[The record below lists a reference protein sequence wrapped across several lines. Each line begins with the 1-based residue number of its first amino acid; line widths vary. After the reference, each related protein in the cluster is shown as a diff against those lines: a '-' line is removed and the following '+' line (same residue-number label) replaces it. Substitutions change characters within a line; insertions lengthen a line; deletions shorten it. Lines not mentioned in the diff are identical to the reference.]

1 MNSTEIIGN
10 SIKIGNLEVAEND
23 FPEKISWEE
32 AFKVCLEIGDGWRLP
47 SIDEAKILFKQRNK
61 IGGFQEYSYWTSTEL
76 TSDFVW
82 NQGFTSGKSDYNFSK
97 NGPLCVRIV
106 RSI

>member
-1 MNSTEIIGN
+1 MNSNEIIGD
-10 SIKIGNLEVAEND
+10 SIKIKNLEVAEND
-23 FPEKISWEE
+23 FPEKMSWEE
-32 AFKVCLEIGDGWRLP
+32 ALKVCLEIGHGWRLP
-47 SIDEAKILFKQRNK
+47 SIDEAKILFKQKNK

-97 NGPLCVRIV
+97 NGLLCVRIV